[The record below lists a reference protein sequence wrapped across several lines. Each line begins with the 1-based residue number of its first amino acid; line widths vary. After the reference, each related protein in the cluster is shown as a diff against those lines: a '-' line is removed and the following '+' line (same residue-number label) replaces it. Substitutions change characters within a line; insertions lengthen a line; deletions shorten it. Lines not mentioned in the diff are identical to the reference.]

1 MDYNFYQKENI
12 HQCKPHISWKKKLWQ
27 KPVNYQN
34 LMINYIKL
42 AEILKMKLFILLQH
56 QNNQY
61 QQCIEKKELITK
73 TFQWEWVVF
82 LLALEKKQEL
92 MEKITGV
99 FSEFT
104 NLKKL
109 NNSVLLIQ
117 KRVGKCMTKWSNK
130 LKNFMNHLNYHIEL

>member
-12 HQCKPHISWKKKLWQ
+12 HQCKHLISWRKKSWQ
-27 KPVNYQN
+27 KHVNYQN
-34 LMINYIKL
+34 SMINYIKL
-42 AEILKMKLFILLQH
+42 VEILKMKLFILLLH
-56 QNNQY
+56 QNNQF

-73 TFQWEWVVF
+73 ICQWEWVVF
-82 LLALEKKQEL
+82 LLALEKKLEL

-99 FSEFT
+99 FSEYI

-117 KRVGKCMTKWSNK
+117 KIVGKCMMKWSNK